1 MWHDLLFVP
10 LTNGIPWEYNTIKL
24 CQHSKGDRNVSLPII
39 FLLYAVSAAALVFFS
54 IKCANY
60 VDLLDKKTSLSGAFI
75 GGVIL
80 AAVTSLPEL
89 VTSISSIYV
98 VDNPELIIGN
108 VLGSNIFNLC
118 IFGSLTAIAARSF
131 AKAKVGRSHLVTIV
145 CTVIATVLVALTMVL
160 GKGESGFGRIP
171 YVNINV
177 VTLLI
182 LVVYFISL
190 RFLSTDDSESE
201 EEDTSPLTVK
211 QIVFR
216 FVMMAL
222 GLVAM
227 SIVVTFFTDKLD
239 KKLELG
245 ASLAGALFLGVAT
258 SLPELSSSIA
268 LVRHRNFNAM
278 VGNVVGSNMFNFTIL
293 SIADIIAGVKPVY
306 VNSTQTMQ
314 MIVFG
319 ILSTALVAVSILLQE
334 RFKKADPCKGGKLA
348 MYIVLGIAV
357 CVSYLITVFW

>member
-1 MWHDLLFVP
+1 M
-10 LTNGIPWEYNTIKL
+10 N
-24 CQHSKGDRNVSLPII
+24 LPVVL
-39 FLLYAVSAAALVFFS
+39 LLYGLSAAALVFFS
-54 IKCANY
+54 IKCADY
-60 VDLLDKKTSLSGAFI
+60 VDLLDKKTSMSGAFI

-98 VDNPELIIGN
+98 VHNPELIIGN

-118 IFGSLTAIAARSF
+118 IFGSLTAIAARAF

-145 CTVIATVLVALTMVL
+145 CTVIATVLVALTMLL
-160 GKGESGFGRIP
+160 GKDEGGFGRIP

-177 VTLLI
+177 TTLLI

-201 EEDTSPLTVK
+201 EEDNSPLTVK

-216 FVMMAL
+216 FILMAL
-222 GLVAM
+222 GLVVM
-227 SIVVTFFTDKLD
+227 SIIVTYFTDMLQEKLD
-239 KKLELG
+239 LG

-278 VGNVVGSNMFNFTIL
+278 IGNVVGSNMFNFTIL
-293 SIADIIAGVKPVY
+293 SVADIIAGSTIVY

-319 ILSTALVAVSILLQE
+319 ILSTALVAMSILLQE
-334 RFKKADPCKGGKLA
+334 RFKKSDPQKGSKLA

-357 CVSYLITVFW
+357 CVSYLITVFV